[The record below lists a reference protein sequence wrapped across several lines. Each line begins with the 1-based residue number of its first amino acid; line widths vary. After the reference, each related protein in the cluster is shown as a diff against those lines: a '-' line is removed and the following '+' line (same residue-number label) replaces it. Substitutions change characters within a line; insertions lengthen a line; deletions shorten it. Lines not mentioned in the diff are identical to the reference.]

1 MHVDYVSRAINRGIV
16 KVGAIDKHGSWIS
29 IAFVKVSIIFNP
41 AQVLSYAITSVAV
54 TVVALCYAEL
64 AAAIPS
70 TGAAYSYTYHY
81 FGEFWAWIV
90 GWSLLLE

>member
-1 MHVDYVSRAINRGIV
+1 MDASC
-16 KVGAIDKHGSWIS
+16 IS
-29 IAFVKVSIIFNP
+29 YARFIKVSTIFNP

-54 TVVALCYAEL
+54 TIVALCYAEL

-81 FGEFWAWIV
+81 FGELFAWIV
-90 GWSLLLE
+90 GWSLLLEYVTVIPKSICDYECVIYL

>member
-1 MHVDYVSRAINRGIV
+1 MSLVSAPLFLYAV
-16 KVGAIDKHGSWIS
+16 QLFF
-29 IAFVKVSIIFNP
+29 IAM
-41 AQVLSYAITSVAV
+41 QVLSYGITSVAV
-54 TVVALCYAEL
+54 TIVALCYAEL